1 MAKMSKFE
9 YVSYRIT
16 VDDIDEAVSSLK
28 RKWHEGIEEG
38 YEEIGD
44 RDAFIEWAIDIDGD
58 IDCNLVPESRG
69 YGAHEAAYQ
78 WVKRFQQGVCGGSY
92 TAKRNR
98 AEYRFTL

>member
-1 MAKMSKFE
+1 MTKMSKFE

-16 VDDIDEAVSSLK
+16 TDDIDNAVNNL
-28 RKWHEGIEEG
+28 REKWLRGVEEG

-44 RDAFIEWAIDIDGD
+44 RDAFIEWTIDVDGD

-78 WVKRFQQGVCGGSY
+78 WVKEFQQGRCGCY

>member
-1 MAKMSKFE
+1 MAEMSKFE
-9 YVSYRIT
+9 YKSYKIT
-16 VDDIDEAVSSLK
+16 TDDIGNAVNSL
-28 RKWHEGIEEG
+28 REKWLKGIEEG

-44 RDAFIEWAIDIDGD
+44 RDAFIEWAIDVDGD

-78 WVKRFQQGVCGGSY
+78 WIKEFQQGRCGCY
-92 TAKRNR
+92 TAKRNT